1 MAESENDLISRT
13 IRFLN
18 QQKEMYGDFSVKHEE
33 SLATKTQNHES
44 DNNEVKVVSEQE
56 EVSATES
63 QNHEAVSEETEVATN
78 AHDHENI
85 EEKVEADTSV
95 SVEEVKTEYQAEEVK
110 PELSESELIAQC
122 STLEELKALCEKTEA
137 LKTDLEGTNL
147 VFGVGN
153 PNADLM
159 IIGEAPGF
167 NEDKQGEPFVGE
179 AGQLLDKIMAAINFK
194 RDDIYIANIL
204 KHRPPENRD
213 PKVEERANSLPY
225 LLRQI
230 ELVDPKLI
238 LCVGRV
244 SGTTLLDKDDS
255 LKNMRSKFH
264 EFNGRELMVTYHPA
278 ALLRNKQWKRPTWE
292 DVQKLRERYDE
303 LGGKP

>member
-1 MAESENDLISRT
+1 MPESENDLISRT

-18 QQKEMYGDFSVKHEE
+18 QQKEMYGDFQVVSATKSPNQEIE
-33 SLATKTQNHES
+33 SLDTESNSETSVEKNESATKTQHHES
-44 DNNEVKVVSEQE
+44 ISEKV
-56 EVSATES
+56 
-63 QNHEAVSEETEVATN
+63 EVATKSQK
-78 AHDHENI
+78 HES
-85 EEKVEADTSV
+85 EEKRAVTVTEST
-95 SVEEVKTEYQAEEVK
+95 VEESKTDYSAEEAT
-110 PELSESELIAQC
+110 PELTEAELIAQC
-122 STLEELKALCEKTEA
+122 STLEELRNLCEQSEA

-167 NEDKQGEPFVGE
+167 NEDEQGEPFVGE
-179 AGQLLDKIMAAINFK
+179 AGQLLDKIIGAIKFK

-204 KHRPPENRD
+204 KHRPPDNRD
-213 PKVEERANSLPY
+213 PKMEERAKSLPY
-225 LLRQI
+225 LLKQI
-230 ELVDPKLI
+230 DLVDPKLI

-244 SGTTLLDKDDS
+244 SGTTLLNKDDS

-264 EFNGRELMVTYHPA
+264 EFHGRELMVTYHPA
-278 ALLRNKQWKRPTWE
+278 ALLRNQNWKRPTWE

-303 LGGKP
+303 LGGQP